1 MAIGVEIDRPS
12 LANQARGMKTLQG
25 LRGRIAYL
33 AYNENREYAR
43 LLDMDGTEISQEE
56 ALALLGGEDR
66 PYQEVVF
73 AFSAT
78 DLQALQERSPYLDRE
93 ECLMQFGKHL
103 SRAHGK
109 GRQVLAALH
118 VQEDGSA
125 HYHMET
131 IDPYLKFGR
140 DGQPA
145 MDHDGKQKLEKME
158 GIGAHLD
165 LAFQEAWAKTLP
177 VKKRLRGEELEQLRE
192 RQAVAVA
199 AQKAVAEERRQVKAE
214 MDAELRPLTDKL
226 TALRATKGAW
236 KDEAEANLAVA
247 EIKAKYGDR
256 FRDSWRREAE
266 VELERDLL
274 WLEGRGH
281 SRDSLEAEC
290 KRERAEIRLT
300 TRLNRVDRDEDKYR
314 TLDLLKDRYADREK
328 GMTSEQKEA
337 ARKEYF
343 EREVAL
349 IHQRFAAQRSAVL
362 AEQETYSA
370 HHLKDTM
377 EVLLTREEA
386 AIQAAALGME
396 AGASRDR
403 QDDLRDQF
411 QGREGREALKAEQAE
426 ALKGAK
432 LHSETLPQD
441 ERDRFLREERSRI
454 HREFGERRMSFAKD
468 SWDDRKAAHE
478 QAVEVLH
485 ARHLN
490 EIEAE
495 RLDALARGRDVNEAQ
510 VERLEKRHLKDTARL
525 ESDWVQEQAKM
536 LRLDEN
542 EVYSRVVGT
551 EALDDLRTRREA
563 ALEAARTK
571 AEALS
576 EEERERALAKEQRGI
591 RREFEL
597 EERELYRDLP
607 ELDELRSAV
616 ENRVALEAEAARLQA
631 FSRGM
636 EWDAQAFDEK
646 ADRSALLRAEARR
659 EMWGLRI
666 AEAEQ
671 MEVAKDLAWQEGR
684 EARREAQDQRIEEAK
699 NQSRQGW
706 ERLREAVLVSPE
718 VVERLDGRMEREVE
732 AAERRASRQER
743 ITALK
748 EERTHLLDT
757 ADERRAAL
765 TNALEIQAKRHALDL
780 QIREGQANRTAA
792 VLEQKIEKPQ
802 KREGKNAEIE
812 ALKERLA
819 EAQWSPEKQE
829 RVEAEHDLETRRTYA
844 AWFAQEARL
853 MRVEH
858 DLALLEATQQ
868 EGATLREAHLADER
882 AALYEAAALR
892 LAVLPDVPER
902 ELAVREL
909 RAQERQMEA
918 RAAREGRESRAE
930 EKPDWEALG
939 QSLGQA
945 QGYEIQAAA
954 DQARDPESEYERL
967 SEIRKRHAD
976 QLKGL
981 TAARLRYDSQL
992 ARDRSDMALE
1002 PGREAQRAREARI
1015 LAEERAILARG
1026 LPQRETEAALREA
1039 RKAGRE
1045 DEWSELK
1052 ETRQSRLEAFAAG
1065 MAALVEAQELEQRA
1079 LKVGPQFEGQEPLEK
1094 RLADQEV
1101 RHEIQQNSMQIEM
1114 LREEER
1120 LGQRTLEFGS
1130 LRERAGAYRM
1140 IQESMQAR
1148 HGLEFA
1154 SLEHRLDLQ
1163 GLAKDAPEREQPRRE
1178 LADRHQADRDRL
1190 QKSVGR
1196 LQKEPKR
1203 AVRVGGKQAMM
1214 SILRNAMD
1222 KLREH
1227 HDKATQAKGGSGKEV
1242 DKVSGGLTSAV
1253 VTVIQTAAKNALSV
1267 GQEAARQ
1274 VALQTQNA
1282 VRAAVHG
1289 AKSLAIGVVNPLA
1302 GAKALGQGLGEV
1314 GKDATKDL
1322 AKGATSTAKTVGRDT
1337 LQGAKDSTKQALGGL
1352 VDLSIPGGAEGKA
1365 IFQMAK
1371 QAAQTAKAVA
1381 MQAVAAVRSAVTLD
1395 LIGLGRAGLGAGTAV
1410 ARGGVGVA
1418 KEAGIGIAKKLPTPI
1433 DKGLSMLAAVPILGI
1448 GVKAVQLGAEIT
1460 HGAAELDR

>member
-1 MAIGVEIDRPS
+1 
-12 LANQARGMKTLQG
+12 
-25 LRGRIAYL
+25 
-33 AYNENREYAR
+33 
-43 LLDMDGTEISQEE
+43 
-56 ALALLGGEDR
+56 
-66 PYQEVVF
+66 
-73 AFSAT
+73 
-78 DLQALQERSPYLDRE
+78 
-93 ECLMQFGKHL
+93 
-103 SRAHGK
+103 
-109 GRQVLAALH
+109 
-118 VQEDGSA
+118 
-125 HYHMET
+125 
-131 IDPYLKFGR
+131 
-140 DGQPA
+140 
-145 MDHDGKQKLEKME
+145 
-158 GIGAHLD
+158 
-165 LAFQEAWAKTLP
+165 
-177 VKKRLRGEELEQLRE
+177 
-192 RQAVAVA
+192 
-199 AQKAVAEERRQVKAE
+199 
-214 MDAELRPLTDKL
+214 
-226 TALRATKGAW
+226 
-236 KDEAEANLAVA
+236 
-247 EIKAKYGDR
+247 
-256 FRDSWRREAE
+256 
-266 VELERDLL
+266 
-274 WLEGRGH
+274 
-281 SRDSLEAEC
+281 
-290 KRERAEIRLT
+290 
-300 TRLNRVDRDEDKYR
+300 
-314 TLDLLKDRYADREK
+314 
-328 GMTSEQKEA
+328 
-337 ARKEYF
+337 
-343 EREVAL
+343 
-349 IHQRFAAQRSAVL
+349 
-362 AEQETYSA
+362 
-370 HHLKDTM
+370 
-377 EVLLTREEA
+377 
-386 AIQAAALGME
+386 
-396 AGASRDR
+396 
-403 QDDLRDQF
+403 
-411 QGREGREALKAEQAE
+411 
-426 ALKGAK
+426 
-432 LHSETLPQD
+432 
-441 ERDRFLREERSRI
+441 
-454 HREFGERRMSFAKD
+454 
-468 SWDDRKAAHE
+468 
-478 QAVEVLH
+478 
-485 ARHLN
+485 
-490 EIEAE
+490 
-495 RLDALARGRDVNEAQ
+495 
-510 VERLEKRHLKDTARL
+510 
-525 ESDWVQEQAKM
+525 
-536 LRLDEN
+536 
-542 EVYSRVVGT
+542 
-551 EALDDLRTRREA
+551 
-563 ALEAARTK
+563 
-571 AEALS
+571 
-576 EEERERALAKEQRGI
+576 
-591 RREFEL
+591 
-597 EERELYRDLP
+597 
-607 ELDELRSAV
+607 
-616 ENRVALEAEAARLQA
+616 
-631 FSRGM
+631 
-636 EWDAQAFDEK
+636 
-646 ADRSALLRAEARR
+646 
-659 EMWGLRI
+659 
-666 AEAEQ
+666 
-671 MEVAKDLAWQEGR
+671 
-684 EARREAQDQRIEEAK
+684 
-699 NQSRQGW
+699 
-706 ERLREAVLVSPE
+706 
-718 VVERLDGRMEREVE
+718 
-732 AAERRASRQER
+732 
-743 ITALK
+743 
-748 EERTHLLDT
+748 
-757 ADERRAAL
+757 
-765 TNALEIQAKRHALDL
+765 
-780 QIREGQANRTAA
+780 
-792 VLEQKIEKPQ
+792 
-802 KREGKNAEIE
+802 
-812 ALKERLA
+812 
-819 EAQWSPEKQE
+819 
-829 RVEAEHDLETRRTYA
+829 
-844 AWFAQEARL
+844 
-853 MRVEH
+853 
-858 DLALLEATQQ
+858 
-868 EGATLREAHLADER
+868 
-882 AALYEAAALR
+882 
-892 LAVLPDVPER
+892 
-902 ELAVREL
+902 
-909 RAQERQMEA
+909 MEA